1 MIRNFVIAAC
11 ILLFASCSKDNQ
23 DKLFGK
29 WQMQKIE
36 ANGVVEAVDT
46 IYYNF
51 QHGLFMYQIYS
62 PATDKYPYIYGFNV
76 MESEDKM
83 ELEMTSDPVPVKDFL
98 PLTDWTSGKRTFTID
113 KLTVKE
119 LILSSDGK
127 TYTFR
132 KF

>member
-1 MIRNFVIAAC
+1 MIKSYVIAAC

-36 ANGVVEAVDT
+36 SDGVVQAVDT

-62 PATDKYPYIYGFNV
+62 PVTDKYPYIYGFNT
-76 MESEDKM
+76 MEGDDKI
-83 ELEMTSDPVPVKDFL
+83 ELELTSNPLPVKDFL
-98 PLTDWTSGKRTFTID
+98 PLTDWTSDKRIFTID
-113 KLTVKE
+113 KLTVKQ
-119 LILSSDGK
+119 LILSSEGK
-127 TYTFR
+127 KYTFR